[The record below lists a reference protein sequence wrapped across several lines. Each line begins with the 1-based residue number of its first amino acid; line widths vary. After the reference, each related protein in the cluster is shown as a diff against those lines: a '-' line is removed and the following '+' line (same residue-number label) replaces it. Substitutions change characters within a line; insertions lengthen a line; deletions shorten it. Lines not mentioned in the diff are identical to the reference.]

1 MITVD
6 DISHPTY
13 SNIDGD
19 YYRILLPGKY
29 NITVEAEGYERH
41 SVEVTVPDNGSISLD
56 FTMMRDDP
64 QHWSSAYDYRILENI
79 VRPRYHSNGEI
90 NQFMA
95 EMESK
100 NNKIIKLEAGDSDV
114 SIAYHSLKMT
124 SDVRLLNWLCWSEVL
139 HTSHLFQVESQ
150 AETKL
155 HILIISSLFES
166 SPLGREMTINLARHV
181 IEGYRIQEPK
191 LITLLDNAVLHFIPM
206 MHDFEAVANQFNQK

>member
-1 MITVD
+1 MNIHLWYIIKLLFKVHRGIKGFVKSSIGSKIAHAMITVD

-41 SVEVTVPDNGSISLD
+41 SVEVTVPDNGSKSLD

-79 VRPRYHSNGEI
+79 VRPRYHSNSEI

-95 EMESK
+95 ELESK
-100 NNKIIKLEAGDSDV
+100 NNKIVNLEAGDSDV

-124 SDVRLLNWLCWSEVL
+124 SGVR
-139 HTSHLFQVESQ
+139 
-150 AETKL
+150 
-155 HILIISSLFES
+155 
-166 SPLGREMTINLARHV
+166 
-181 IEGYRIQEPK
+181 
-191 LITLLDNAVLHFIPM
+191 
-206 MHDFEAVANQFNQK
+206 